1 MKKFK
6 IDTPVSLI
14 LTEDEKQK
22 FKPQMVHFDKSNY
35 NQMQYN
41 LNRLVDELEETGR
54 LQIPIRGKAHPTK
67 VDIYQSLYFRIQN
80 VPTQSVVS
88 MNTEAGYY
96 QTKEVESH
104 DRVLVWDEYYRHPA
118 IGIETKRTLENTL
131 SKWGIKTF

>member
-41 LNRLVDELEETGR
+41 LNHLV
-54 LQIPIRGKAHPTK
+54 
-67 VDIYQSLYFRIQN
+67 
-80 VPTQSVVS
+80 
-88 MNTEAGYY
+88 
-96 QTKEVESH
+96 
-104 DRVLVWDEYYRHPA
+104 
-118 IGIETKRTLENTL
+118 
-131 SKWGIKTF
+131 